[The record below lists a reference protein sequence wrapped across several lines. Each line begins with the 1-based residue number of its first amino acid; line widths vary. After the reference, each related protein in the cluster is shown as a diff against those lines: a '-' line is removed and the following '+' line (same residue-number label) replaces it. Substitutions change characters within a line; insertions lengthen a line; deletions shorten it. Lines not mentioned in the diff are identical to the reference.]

1 MLEKMGSTKNNANA
15 KVDAEV
21 APKVD
26 AEVTPKV
33 DAEVNTEISAEVDAE
48 VYAKVAPKV
57 NAEVDAGVAPKVS
70 AEVDAEVVV
79 VGGGLAGLSAAA
91 RLREHGVQV
100 YYTAIFPSYI
110 CFIYTLYGT
119 CCTGS
124 DHATFNHSYT
134 FPSWGQLGCL
144 NKLHGPNRFVHFHV
158 YWIQTD
164 KRTSKE

>member
-1 MLEKMGSTKNNANA
+1 MSETLEKMGNMKNNANA
-15 KVDAEV
+15 
-21 APKVD
+21 KVD

-57 NAEVDAGVAPKVS
+57 NAEVDAEVDAAVAPKVS

-100 YYTAIFPSYI
+100 YYTVIFPGYI
-110 CFIYTLYGT
+110 CCIKRA
-119 CCTGS
+119 GS
-124 DHATFNHSYT
+124 TNLH
-134 FPSWGQLGCL
+134 WVVQIGQ
-144 NKLHGPNRFVHFHV
+144 F
-158 YWIQTD
+158 D
-164 KRTSKE
+164 

>member
-1 MLEKMGSTKNNANA
+1 MLEKMGRTKNNANA

-110 CFIYTLYGT
+110 CFIYAYI
-119 CCTGS
+119 
-124 DHATFNHSYT
+124 HYT
-134 FPSWGQLGCL
+134 
-144 NKLHGPNRFVHFHV
+144 VHFVTARNMQLVTTHKPSLAGV
-158 YWIQTD
+158 IWVA
-164 KRTSKE
+164 